1 MKMTIWNLS
10 QNLLPNLSKTVI
22 ITKIKIK
29 SRSCKLRLLS
39 KMKIRW
45 NKIIGGKNRIQKD
58 QALVLLILLK
68 LRNTWVLDQGRG
80 EGQLFLR
87 LISTEIQSLLIFKIM
102 SLSKTNKKKK
112 KLINYELFLMRFLN
126 HLLLFQIIN
135 QL

>member
-10 QNLLPNLSKTVI
+10 QNLLLNLSKTVI

>member
-1 MKMTIWNLS
+1 MTIWNLS
-10 QNLLPNLSKTVI
+10 QNLLLNLSKRVI

-45 NKIIGGKNRIQKD
+45 NKIIEGKNRIQKD

>member
-1 MKMTIWNLS
+1 MTIWNLS
-10 QNLLPNLSKTVI
+10 QNLLLNLSKTVI

-45 NKIIGGKNRIQKD
+45 NKIIEGKNRIQKD

-135 QL
+135 RL

>member
-10 QNLLPNLSKTVI
+10 QNLLLNLSKTVI

-135 QL
+135 RL

>member
-10 QNLLPNLSKTVI
+10 QNLLLSLSKTVI